1 MRPPTSVSRR
11 PIGTSPRASC
21 SPRCSWSKPI
31 TTCATRPT
39 SSRWTRVAKA
49 LIRLHGVA
57 MVQGMTRPLGRA
69 LEHASIPY
77 LFTTQGSSNGQQ
89 LPFNRE
95 QNSNTDAQAD
105 IQAHS
110 VAVLRKEI
118 GFFQKVSDE
127 LHQTVLTVEDLQR
140 VSDDIRAEV
149 SNVDDF
155 FRPIKSYFY

>member
-1 MRPPTSVSRR
+1 ISLD
-11 PIGTSPRASC
+11 
-21 SPRCSWSKPI
+21 
-31 TTCATRPT
+31 
-39 SSRWTRVAKA
+39 RVAKA

-77 LFTTQGSSNGQQ
+77 LFTTQGSGNGQQ

-95 QNSNTDAQAD
+95 QNSNTDAQAE

-118 GFFQKVSDE
+118 
-127 LHQTVLTVEDLQR
+127 
-140 VSDDIRAEV
+140 
-149 SNVDDF
+149 
-155 FRPIKSYFY
+155 